1 MAENIDLTKFSEEE
15 LVQLNRRIVER
26 LRSLHQG
33 RCYKDLA
40 QFKLGDAVCFTPEH
54 GHVVVGTVVR
64 LNQKTATVAARDGR
78 QWRVSPSFLSRITE
92 QVQDNKREL
101 AEVVSLHSGGNA
113 GKLPR

>member
-1 MAENIDLTKFSEEE
+1 MADNIDLTNFSEDE
-15 LVQLNRRIVER
+15 LIRLNRRIVER

-78 QWRVSPSFLSRITE
+78 QWRVSPSFLSRITD
-92 QVQDNKREL
+92 QVQDDRQDL
-101 AEVVSLHSGGNA
+101 AEVLSLHSGGETR
-113 GKLPR
+113 KLPR

>member
-26 LRSLHQG
+26 LRSFHQG

-54 GHVVVGTVVR
+54 GHLVVGTVVR
-64 LNQKTATVAARDGR
+64 LNQKTATVAARDGH
-78 QWRVSPSFLSRITE
+78 QWRVSPSFLSRITD
-92 QVQDNKREL
+92 QVQDDKQEF
-101 AEVVSLHSGGNA
+101 AEVLSLHSGGETR
-113 GKLPR
+113 KLPR

>member
-1 MAENIDLTKFSEEE
+1 MADNIDLTNFSEEE
-15 LVQLNRRIVER
+15 LIQLNRRIVER

-92 QVQDNKREL
+92 QVQDDKREL
-101 AEVVSLHSGGNA
+101 AEIVALRSVGNA
-113 GKLPR
+113 EKLPP